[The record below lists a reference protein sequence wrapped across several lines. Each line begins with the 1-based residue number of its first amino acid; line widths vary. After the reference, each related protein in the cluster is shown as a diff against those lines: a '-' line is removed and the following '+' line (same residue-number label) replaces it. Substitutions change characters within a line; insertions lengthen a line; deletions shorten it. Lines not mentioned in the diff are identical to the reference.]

1 MKLKKSQEGV
11 FIAVFALATVMIVGI
26 LVSYMSNWVNDMIS
40 TQTQVFFSKQS
51 YWNAYSGIE
60 IAGSKKIASLEG
72 VLDANVTFATG
83 TITVS
88 KTTTPDEYLGG
99 NKIST
104 ITSAGSDVRGR
115 SRSMKLTIGN
125 PSPAEYGLFFDGTLN
140 DYVEINNIQDEMA
153 MEVGGAPEALR
164 YVTGE
169 ELADWTVSFWVRP
182 DFTNMQSNLA
192 GNRSS
197 ILCWIFGVTEADGTK
212 KSQGVQIG
220 IRTENGSANEG
231 YLEFRYDS
239 EKNVNADFAEN
250 SSATQM
256 THNNWYHVVYKRTVT
271 DGFGRAYVNGVY
283 QGKHLDPS
291 EFEADDIWYIGTDM
305 DNPGPA
311 QSNNLAG
318 CLDEVAVW
326 KTALTDAQIQALYIQ
341 EKSFDISTN
350 MNTNLVSYWD
360 FDNTNDD
367 QSGNSNTA
375 NIAGATYTGF

>member
-1 MKLKKSQEGV
+1 MKKSQEGV
-11 FIAVFALATVMIVGI
+11 FIAVFALATVVIVGI

-72 VLDANVTFATG
+72 VPNANISFATG
-83 TITVS
+83 TIS
-88 KTTTPDEYLGG
+88 IAQTTTANEYLGG
-99 NKIST
+99 NKISS
-104 ITSAGSDVRGR
+104 ITAAGSDVRGR

-125 PSPAEYGLFFDGTLN
+125 PSPAEYGLYFDGSLN
-140 DYVEINNIQDEMA
+140 DYVEINSIQDDMA
-153 MEVGGAPEALR
+153 MAPVGDPAVLQ
-164 YVTGE
+164 YVTGGE
-169 ELADWTVSFWVRP
+169 VADWTVSFWVRP

-192 GNRSS
+192 ANRSS
-197 ILCWIFGVTEADGTK
+197 VLCWIFGVTEANGTK

-220 IRTENGSANEG
+220 IRTESGGANEG

-256 THNNWYHVVYKRTVT
+256 THNNWYHVVYKRTVS
-271 DGFGRAYVNGVY
+271 DNFGYAYVNGVY
-283 QGKHLDPS
+283 QGKHADPS
-291 EFEADDIWYIGTDM
+291 SFEADDIWYIGTDM

-326 KTALTDAQIQALYIQ
+326 KTALTDTQIQALYIQ
-341 EKSFDISTN
+341 GKSFDVATN
-350 MNTNLVSYWD
+350 MNASLVTYWD
-360 FDNTNDD
+360 FDNTSND

-375 NIAGATYTGF
+375 NIAGAIYTGY

>member
-1 MKLKKSQEGV
+1 LKLKKSQEGV

-72 VLDANVTFATG
+72 VLNANVTFATG

-326 KTALTDAQIQALYIQ
+326 KTALTDAQIQTLYVQ
-341 EKSFDISTN
+341 GKSFDISTN
-350 MNTNLVSYWD
+350 MNTNLVSY
-360 FDNTNDD
+360 
-367 QSGNSNTA
+367 
-375 NIAGATYTGF
+375 

>member
-1 MKLKKSQEGV
+1 MKMKKSQEGV
-11 FIAVFALATVMIVGI
+11 FIAVFALATVVIVGI

-72 VLDANVTFATG
+72 VPNANISFATG
-83 TITVS
+83 TIS
-88 KTTTPDEYLGG
+88 IAQTTTANEYLGG
-99 NKIST
+99 NKISS
-104 ITSAGSDVRGR
+104 ITAAGSDVRGR

-125 PSPAEYGLFFDGTLN
+125 PSPAEYGLYFDGSLN
-140 DYVEINNIQDEMA
+140 DYVEINSIQDDMA
-153 MEVGGAPEALR
+153 MAPVGDPAVLQ
-164 YVTGE
+164 YVTGGE
-169 ELADWTVSFWVRP
+169 VADWTVSFWVRP

-192 GNRSS
+192 ANRSS
-197 ILCWIFGVTEADGTK
+197 VLCWIFGVTEADGTK

-256 THNNWYHVVYKRTVT
+256 THNNWYHVVYKRTVS
-271 DGFGRAYVNGVY
+271 DNFGYAYVNGIY
-283 QGKHLDPS
+283 QGKHADPS
-291 EFEADDIWYIGTDM
+291 SFEADDIWYIGTDM

-326 KTALTDAQIQALYIQ
+326 KTALTDTQIQALYIQ
-341 EKSFDISTN
+341 GKSFDIATN
-350 MNTNLVSYWD
+350 MNASLVTYWD
-360 FDNTNDD
+360 FDNTSND
-367 QSGNSNTA
+367 QSGNSNNAIIT
-375 NIAGATYTGF
+375 GEVYTGY

>member
-1 MKLKKSQEGV
+1 MKIKKSQEGV
-11 FIAVFALATVMIVGI
+11 FIAVFALATVVIVGI

-72 VLDANVTFATG
+72 VPNANISFATG
-83 TITVS
+83 TIS
-88 KTTTPDEYLGG
+88 IAQTTTANEYLGG
-99 NKIST
+99 NKISS
-104 ITSAGSDVRGR
+104 ITAAGSDVRGR

-125 PSPAEYGLFFDGTLN
+125 PSPAEYGLYFDGSLN
-140 DYVEINNIQDEMA
+140 DYVEINSIQDDMA
-153 MEVGGAPEALR
+153 MAPVGDPAVLQ
-164 YVTGE
+164 YVTGGE
-169 ELADWTVSFWVRP
+169 VADWTVSFWVRP

-192 GNRSS
+192 ANRSS
-197 ILCWIFGVTEADGTK
+197 VLCWIFGVTEANGTK
-212 KSQGVQIG
+212 KPQGVQIG
-220 IRTENGSANEG
+220 IRTESGSANEG

-256 THNNWYHVVYKRTVT
+256 THNNWYHVVYKRTVS
-271 DGFGRAYVNGVY
+271 DNFGYAYVNGVY
-283 QGKHLDPS
+283 QGKHADPS
-291 EFEADDIWYIGTDM
+291 SFEADDIWYIGTDM

-341 EKSFDISTN
+341 GKSFDIATN
-350 MNTNLVSYWD
+350 MNASLVTYWD
-360 FDNTNDD
+360 FDNTSND

-375 NIAGATYTGF
+375 NIAGAIYTGY